1 MKKRIFS
8 FLLVLVFVLSMSGIS
23 AFAYDYY
30 LDFGDVD
37 VVAEN
42 HYGMDFQVVHIGD
55 YSVPDFDPT
64 ITQWDPNTPT
74 NNDIDVDVYD
84 GATAK
89 LTIKNIYY
97 ESTTGGTFFDINGEE
112 GDSVVL
118 TVEGYNYVGSYDEGD
133 EGSEEDDAII
143 EVEDENLTIKGNGIL
158 YIEGDTNGAKIGS
171 DGGSYDEYYYEY
183 VSGTEFSGKI
193 HITDNVAI
201 YTSDDGSGDGAAIG
215 SGQYADFTG
224 TVIIDGNA
232 NVTAMSNDRGAG
244 IGAGEGSEAYDYDED
259 DYVDTGDF
267 RGTVVIGGNAMV
279 WAEGDDDSAGIG
291 SGQDGSFSGG
301 KIIIKDNAMVWA
313 EGSNEGPAIGAA
325 DDTYMDG
332 DIIIKDNAVVFV
344 DRGSDC
350 DTDIGAEGEW
360 ENYGSILILGNASI
374 ISVNNDSETGDLLN
388 NLVIG
393 GEEYYDD
400 VEVIIGENVKLNGL
414 SSAQVLAG
422 LDLGTVDINSDYKE
436 FINGSNEDLP
446 AYLIAYGEDGG
457 LIPYTLAMDGD
468 TVTITVDL
476 DYAELQGNKQAFD
489 ILLNC
494 GFETL
499 RIVTN
504 SGEIEFDMNEFED
517 WYIDN
522 LLFIEVRFA

>member
-37 VVAEN
+37 IVAEN
-42 HYGMDFQVVHIGD
+42 HYGMDFQVVNIGD

-89 LTIKNIYY
+89 LTIKSIYY

-133 EGSEEDDAII
+133 EGSSEDDAIV

-171 DGGSYDEYYYEY
+171 DEETD
-183 VSGTEFSGKI
+183 FSGKI

-232 NVTAMSNDRGAG
+232 NVTAKSNDRGAG
-244 IGAGEGSEAYDYDED
+244 IGAGEDS
-259 DYVDTGDF
+259 DF
-267 RGTVVIGGNAMV
+267 DGKVIIGGNAMV

-313 EGSNEGPAIGAA
+313 EGSDEGPAIGAA
-325 DDTYMDG
+325 DDAYMDG

-344 DRGSDC
+344 VRGSDC

-522 LLFIEVRFA
+522 LLYIEVRFA